1 MKAVILGS
9 EVRADGSVL
18 VTFGRQDFSQG
29 QLVIPA
35 AMRGDASLQDL
46 VDMLYDPV
54 ALQSI
59 VVSRKQERNRNSP

>member
-9 EVRADGSVL
+9 EVRDDGSVL

-46 VDMLYDPV
+46 VDMLYDPT

-59 VVSRKQERNRNSP
+59 VVSRKQERNRTNL